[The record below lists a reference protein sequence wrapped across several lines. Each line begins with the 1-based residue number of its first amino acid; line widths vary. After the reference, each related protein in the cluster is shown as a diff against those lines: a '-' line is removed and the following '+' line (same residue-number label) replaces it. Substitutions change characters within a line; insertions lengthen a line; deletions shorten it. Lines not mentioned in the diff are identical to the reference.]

1 MSSDLMFHWLAE
13 CGMHACMQAAQP
25 KQPAMHAMS
34 KGQNLPGISCCLRQI
49 MWQIAVCMVC
59 FNALVGCMQGV
70 QQYAF
75 FFKSIADAHNLR
87 QRVCECFERAALPTI
102 TDQVCQAHVGV

>member
-1 MSSDLMFHWLAE
+1 MSQWPAKY
-13 CGMHACMQAAQP
+13 GMHTCLQAAQP
-25 KQPAMHAMS
+25 KQLECHANRS
-34 KGQNLPGISCCLRQI
+34 KSFRYQLLRSQI
-49 MWQIAVCMVC
+49 MRQIAVCEIC
-59 FNALVGCMQGV
+59 CNALVGCMQGV

-102 TDQVCQAHVGV
+102 TDQVCQAM

>member
-1 MSSDLMFHWLAE
+1 M
-13 CGMHACMQAAQP
+13 
-25 KQPAMHAMS
+25 
-34 KGQNLPGISCCLRQI
+34 R
-49 MWQIAVCMVC
+49 QIAVCMVC
-59 FNALVGCMQGV
+59 CNALVGCMQGV

-102 TDQVCQAHVGV
+102 TDQVCQAHVYN

>member
-1 MSSDLMFHWLAE
+1 M
-13 CGMHACMQAAQP
+13 
-25 KQPAMHAMS
+25 
-34 KGQNLPGISCCLRQI
+34 R
-49 MWQIAVCMVC
+49 QIAVCMVC
-59 FNALVGCMQGV
+59 CNARMQGV

-102 TDQVCQAHVGV
+102 TDQVCQAHVYN